1 MDNRFWKHSIETD
14 ENGNL
19 VVRGSY
25 EIANELVHNMIE
37 QKENLYK
44 RFCMDVCKKMVS
56 CYAENGVDVIRFHR
70 IFNEKFNDT
79 VKEWGEDARRKY

>member
-14 ENGNL
+14 EDGNL

-25 EIANELVHNMIE
+25 EVANELAHNMVE

-44 RFCMDVCKKMVS
+44 RFCMDVCEKMVA
-56 CYAENGVDVIRFHR
+56 CYAENGIDVIRFHR

-79 VKEWGEDARRKY
+79 VKEWGKDASRY